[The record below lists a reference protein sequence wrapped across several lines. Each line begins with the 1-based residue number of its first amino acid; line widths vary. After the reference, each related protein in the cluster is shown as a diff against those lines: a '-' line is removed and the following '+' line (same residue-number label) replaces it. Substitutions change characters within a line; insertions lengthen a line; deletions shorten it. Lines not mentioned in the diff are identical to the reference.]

1 MIAGAGPW
9 GTGPYMLIEGF
20 STPEKRT
27 NRIILE
33 ANTKYWDE
41 SRMPRLKRIIFDN
54 TIEQKEAVE
63 RVKRTEGRI
72 DLVTELSPLDT
83 LGVTQSQF
91 AKVVKRRDSLST
103 VAISCARRWR
113 WSMPAW
119 VGRRP
124 MSLWNSYALA

>member
-1 MIAGAGPW
+1 
-9 GTGPYMLIEGF
+9 MLIEGF

-33 ANTKYWDE
+33 ANTKYWDK

-124 MSLWNSYALA
+124 MSVWNSYALA